1 MCAFCALWRVAVLVE
16 PVWGAPRPPR
26 GKPSPSVNAARIGN
40 TTQLAV
46 VPTASRENTS
56 ASLVPPPLPRNVSP
70 VPSAP
75 SAPVAP
81 QCLKYSRVPRTTTA
95 THRSSPPS
103 IAPASVRRATMAL
116 VQDLP
121 PVHAEGRVP
130 RVISAN
136 RAFFLKSAA
145 ASTSFA
151 PLAPSLPGKLQT
163 STTAHPS
170 QHPQINGQNKLYVST
185 ATVARVGSSPRV
197 LREFTANVASSRR
210 ATPWH
215 RGRTAQ
221 KVLQPQ
227 HQH

>member
-1 MCAFCALWRVAVLVE
+1 M
-16 PVWGAPRPPR
+16 WGAPRPPR
-26 GKPSPSVNAARIGN
+26 GKPSPCVNAAWIGN
-40 TTQLAV
+40 MTQLAV

-56 ASLVPPPLPRNVSP
+56 ASLVPPPLPQNVSP
-70 VPSAP
+70 VPSDR

-95 THRSSPPS
+95 THRSSPPW
-103 IAPASVRRATMAL
+103 IAPASARRATMAR
-116 VQDLP
+116 VPGLP
-121 PVHAEGRVP
+121 PIHAEGRVP
-130 RVISAN
+130 RGIFAK
-136 RAFFLKSAA
+136 RAFFRRSAA

-151 PLAPSLPGKLQT
+151 PLAPSLPGKWQT

-170 QHPQINGQNKLYVST
+170 QHPQKNGRNKLYVST
-185 ATVARVGSSPRV
+185 ATVARVGSSPLV

-221 KVLQPQ
+221 KVLQPRYQ
-227 HQH
+227 H